1 MDIKK
6 LVLAVMIGGVTTTA
20 VAVDKNAV
28 RTQAKMMHGP
38 IPATM
43 PGAEMDTPALID
55 LGERLY
61 FETALSADGSQ
72 SCNTCHRIDGGRGGV
87 DNEATSLGVKGSRG
101 DRNSPSVWNAGFH
114 VAQFWDGRAADL
126 AAQAKGP
133 ILNPVEMAVP
143 DEKAAVNNL
152 KEEGYETLFAE
163 VFKGEA
169 EPLTYDN
176 VAKAIGAFERTLIT
190 VDRFDKFL
198 AGDDTAMTETELKGY
213 QTFVQSGCASCHNGA
228 LFGGSMYMKMGLI
241 NAYDN
246 THDLGRFAV
255 TNNPAD
261 KYVFKVPSLRNIT
274 KTAPYFHDGAVA
286 GLDEAVAQMAWMQ
299 LGRKLSDQE
308 VSEIVAFLGA
318 LEDTHTITVKYL
330 NSGAEVGQ

>member
-1 MDIKK
+1 MDFKK
-6 LVLAVMIGGVTTTA
+6 LVLAVVLGSVATTA
-20 VAVDKNAV
+20 LAVDKNAV
-28 RTQAKMMHGP
+28 RSQAKMMHGP
-38 IPATM
+38 LPAAM
-43 PGAEMDTPALID
+43 PGAENDTPALID

-61 FETALSADGSQ
+61 FETALSADGTQ
-72 SCNTCHRIDGGRGGV
+72 SCNSCHRIDGGRGGV

-133 ILNPVEMAVP
+133 ILNPVEMAIP
-143 DEKAAVNNL
+143 DEQTAISNL
-152 KEEGYETLFAE
+152 KKEGYEALFAE

-169 EPLTYDN
+169 DPLTYDN
-176 VAKAIGAFERTLIT
+176 LAKAIGAFERTLIT

-198 AGDDTAMTETELKGY
+198 AGDDTAITDLEAKGY

-228 LFGGSMYMKMGLI
+228 TFGGSMYMKMGLV
-241 NAYDN
+241 NAYEN
-246 THDLGRFAV
+246 THDMGRFAV

-261 KYVFKVPSLRNIT
+261 KFVFKVPSLRNIT

-286 GLDEAVAQMAWMQ
+286 ELDQAVSKMAWMQ
-299 LGRKLSDQE
+299 LGRQLSEQE
-308 VSEIVAFLGA
+308 LAEIVAFLGA

-330 NSGAEVGQ
+330 NSDAGVGH

>member
-6 LVLAVMIGGVTTTA
+6 LVLAVVLGSVA
-20 VAVDKNAV
+20 SSALAVDKNAV
-28 RTQAKMMHGP
+28 RSQALMMHGAL
-38 IPATM
+38 PATM
-43 PGAEMDTPALID
+43 PGAEKDTAALID

-61 FETALSADGSQ
+61 FETALSADGTQ
-72 SCNTCHRIDGGRGGV
+72 SCNSCHRIDGGRGGV

-143 DEKAAVNNL
+143 DEQTAISNL
-152 KEEGYETLFAE
+152 KKEGYEALFAE

-176 VAKAIGAFERTLIT
+176 LAKAIGAFERTLIT

-198 AGDDTAMTETELKGY
+198 AGDDDALTDIEAKGY

-228 LFGGSMYMKMGLI
+228 TFGGAMYMKMGLV
-241 NAYDN
+241 NAYEN
-246 THDLGRFAV
+246 THDMGRFAV

-261 KYVFKVPSLRNIT
+261 KFVFKVPSLRNIT

-286 GLDEAVAQMAWMQ
+286 SLDEAVSKMAWMQ

-318 LEDTHTITVKYL
+318 LEDTHTITVKYMEA
-330 NSGAEVGQ
+330 SAEVGK